1 MFVPTQVSNDSKVCL
16 LRFVFVSKNPEKVS
30 PQPQPSLFVC
40 FPMILKQ
47 QSSLFVSF
55 FLVTLVSKYS
65 EKLSMQPKFVCL
77 FVLICFKMILT
88 TTKTTKGRN
97 DPLSSDPRDLFKD
110 GGGVVKG

>member
-16 LRFVFVSKNPEKVS
+16 LLFVFVSKNPEKVS
-30 PQPQPSLFVC
+30 PQPSLFVC

-77 FVLICFKMILT
+77 FVLICFKMIL
-88 TTKTTKGRN
+88 KQLQSWRKGRN